1 MTPQTGV
8 REFPKGETIIRE
20 GDPGSEMYVIE
31 EGEVEIL
38 KGSGAEEW
46 RLGVLSAGDFFGE
59 MSIIDDLPR
68 GATARALTPCR
79 ILAIDHATFDE
90 MLRHYPEVA
99 IRMLRRMSARMREA
113 EEVAEAARR
122 GMGSPSAT
130 ESSNP
135 PIGSPPLPYEAP
147 SQAGFP
153 PPAPPPAATPAQSA
167 ANAWKLVFFETG
179 AVAILSDR
187 PETHVGRRDS
197 VTGKRPDIDLTDV
210 DPQKTTSRRHARI
223 LRSGDRIFVFEEI
236 ATTNGTFVNG
246 NRIGNGIRV
255 EVKDADWIQFGEVK
269 TILKA
274 G

>member
-1 MTPQTGV
+1 
-8 REFPKGETIIRE
+8 
-20 GDPGSEMYVIE
+20 
-31 EGEVEIL
+31 
-38 KGSGAEEW
+38 
-46 RLGVLSAGDFFGE
+46 
-59 MSIIDDLPR
+59 
-68 GATARALTPCR
+68 
-79 ILAIDHATFDE
+79 
-90 MLRHYPEVA
+90 
-99 IRMLRRMSARMREA
+99 
-113 EEVAEAARR
+113 
-122 GMGSPSAT
+122 
-130 ESSNP
+130 
-135 PIGSPPLPYEAP
+135 
-147 SQAGFP
+147 
-153 PPAPPPAATPAQSA
+153 
-167 ANAWKLVFFETG
+167 
-179 AVAILSDR
+179 VAILSDR